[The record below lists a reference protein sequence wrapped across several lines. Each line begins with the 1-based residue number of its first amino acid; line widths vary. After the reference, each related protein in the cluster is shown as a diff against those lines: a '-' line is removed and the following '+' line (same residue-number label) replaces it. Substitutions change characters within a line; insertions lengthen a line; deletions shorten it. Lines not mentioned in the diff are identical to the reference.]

1 MKNKKL
7 NKIALFSL
15 ALLLLS
21 LTSAL
26 VYADDSKFKNKKDT
40 SEKINYKGFNSYQ
53 KTEFA
58 KLDKEENN
66 IDDLQFREDK
76 DMNLRVI
83 KGPNK
88 VKYKENESFDP
99 SGIKIEISDINGE
112 KKLIN
117 SEDFEKEG
125 IKLVP
130 KKDTKLSDGVK
141 FIEVIKLENENIIS
155 DRVEIEVESKN
166 KREKQLLKATLEI
179 RKRENKLLIN
189 NIDPDAGKIIIKYGK
204 DLENINNE
212 LLTIRDNTGIWMQ
225 EKENV
230 VHRLK
235 KSLVSSITTV
245 DAVDHILSKEE
256 DCKECSVELLD
267 DYRIKIHI
275 PDSKVENI
283 EDNYIQVTVKNIP
296 VLSNDEV
303 KTESVS
309 EAVFWSKNNKKEL
322 KIKNPKPEKNK
333 NREKISIFKE
343 EDRIYGDDRIETAVK
358 LSKKTHRFRSKSVVI
373 VNKDTFSDA
382 LVSIPLAHQLDAS
395 ILFTGPK
402 NLPEATLEEIE
413 RLKVKDVYLVG
424 SNQSISKSV
433 ESILSSKVEKISRF
447 AGDDRYD
454 TARLVAEKV
463 RKNGNRNTL
472 VIASGENFSDAL
484 SISSVAT
491 KKDIPILLSKK
502 DDLSRY
508 TKKAIASDYSRW

>member
-1 MKNKKL
+1 M
-7 NKIALFSL
+7 
-15 ALLLLS
+15 
-21 LTSAL
+21 
-26 VYADDSKFKNKKDT
+26 
-40 SEKINYKGFNSYQ
+40 
-53 KTEFA
+53 
-58 KLDKEENN
+58 
-66 IDDLQFREDK
+66 
-76 DMNLRVI
+76 
-83 KGPNK
+83 
-88 VKYKENESFDP
+88 
-99 SGIKIEISDINGE
+99 
-112 KKLIN
+112 
-117 SEDFEKEG
+117 
-125 IKLVP
+125 
-130 KKDTKLSDGVK
+130 
-141 FIEVIKLENENIIS
+141 
-155 DRVEIEVESKN
+155 
-166 KREKQLLKATLEI
+166 
-179 RKRENKLLIN
+179 
-189 NIDPDAGKIIIKYGK
+189 
-204 DLENINNE
+204 ENINNE

-322 KIKNPKPEKNK
+322 KIKNPKSEKNK

-433 ESILSSKVEKISRF
+433 ESILSS
-447 AGDDRYD
+447 
-454 TARLVAEKV
+454 
-463 RKNGNRNTL
+463 
-472 VIASGENFSDAL
+472 
-484 SISSVAT
+484 AT